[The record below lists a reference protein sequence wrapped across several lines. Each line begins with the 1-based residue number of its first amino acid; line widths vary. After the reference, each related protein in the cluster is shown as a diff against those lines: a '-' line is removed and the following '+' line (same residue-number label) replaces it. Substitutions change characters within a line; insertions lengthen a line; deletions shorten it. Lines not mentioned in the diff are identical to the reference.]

1 MSRKSLI
8 LAAPLAIAAA
18 GALMFGLPPHSAHS
32 QPQPDAKTAAFMQL
46 KLDHAQAVLDGLV
59 REDFDK
65 IDKHAQQISLL
76 THDEAWQVIQTPE
89 YRRRSDEFRRAAD
102 NIAKAAQKKNL
113 DGATLAY
120 VEMTLDCVSCHR
132 AIRDR

>member
-1 MSRKSLI
+1 MLRTKLI
-8 LAAPLAIAAA
+8 ATASIAVAAVGLLAV
-18 GALMFGLPPHSAHS
+18 SANS
-32 QPQPDAKTAAFMQL
+32 QPQPKEKVGDFMQL
-46 KLDHAQAVLDGLV
+46 KLQHAQAVLDGLV
-59 REDFDK
+59 REDFEK
-65 IDKHAQQISLL
+65 IDKHAQLISLL

-120 VEMTLDCVSCHR
+120 VEMTLNCVSCHR
-132 AIRDR
+132 AVRDK